1 MAAQQA
7 RRANPRV
14 LGAQLD
20 VTLVDHE
27 PVRRHSSPL
36 SHFGRASVFGLSRG
50 WFGGQVWS
58 ALLER
63 SRHKFDT
70 CVPDGIH
77 PGPVGAE
84 RVITPGILAACGL
97 TEAKL

>member
-36 SHFGRASVFGLSRG
+36 SHFGECVWPEAVA
-50 WFGGQVWS
+50 FGGQVWA

-63 SRHKFDT
+63 SRQEFDE